1 MVVVVGVLMI
11 HRIDHVAIVV
21 NDIEAALRVY
31 RDALGLRLSQLQ
43 TIPDQDVKIAFL
55 PAGDSEIELLEPINP
70 ESGVARFLAR
80 RGEGMHHIC
89 LEVDDLDATLAEL
102 ATQGVELIDRAP
114 RPGAHGR
121 IAFIHPKGSHGVLI
135 ELLERNSGA

>member
-1 MVVVVGVLMI
+1 MI

-31 RDALGLRLSQLQ
+31 RDALGLRLSQVQ
-43 TIPDQDVKIAFL
+43 TIPDQDVKVAFL

-70 ESGVARFLAR
+70 DSGVARFLAR

-102 ATQGVELIDRAP
+102 AAQGVELIDRAP
-114 RPGAHGR
+114 RAGAHGR

-135 ELLERNSGA
+135 ELLERSSGA

>member
-1 MVVVVGVLMI
+1 MI

-21 NDIEAALRVY
+21 NDIETALRVY
-31 RDALGLRLSQLQ
+31 RDALGLRLGQVQ

-70 ESGVARFLAR
+70 ESGVAKFLAK

-102 ATQGVELIDRAP
+102 AAQGVELIDRAP
-114 RPGAHGR
+114 RAGAHGR

>member
-1 MVVVVGVLMI
+1 MI

-31 RDALGLRLSQLQ
+31 RDALGLRLSQVQ

-55 PAGDSEIELLEPINP
+55 PTGDSEIELLEPINP
-70 ESGVARFLAR
+70 ESGVAKFLAK

-89 LEVDDLDATLAEL
+89 LEVDDLDATLMEL
-102 ATQGVELIDRAP
+102 AAQGVELIDRAP

-135 ELLERNSGA
+135 ELLERSSGA